1 MRGRTGG
8 GQGGGAN
15 PSCRLPNPSITF
27 LISLPLPLLHFACQP
42 PFSLNCISVSLRVKF
57 SACPF
62 SVSLHYSL
70 HSISIRLSFL
80 SLLPFFSP
88 SPPPLSLSRHLSLPS
103 KQDITLPP
111 QTGDVPLLF
120 FSSRE
125 KVKINK
131 TAIFFRFMCHGQKK
145 YNHECVERVDE
156 ATGRDG
162 GRNSGGKNND
172 GGEKSSGF
180 ASGKIN
186 YLINSVRVY
195 LCLCS
200 ARRYKAK

>member
-1 MRGRTGG
+1 MEVQT
-8 GQGGGAN
+8 
-15 PSCRLPNPSITF
+15 LPVIYLIPLSHFSFPFLSLSSILPVSPLF
-27 LISLPLPLLHFACQP
+27 HLIVYPCHSE
-42 PFSLNCISVSLRVKF
+42 LNF

-62 SVSLHYSL
+62 SVSFHYSL

-80 SLLPFFSP
+80 SLLPFSSP

-162 GRNSGGKNND
+162 GRNSGG
-172 GGEKSSGF
+172 EKQ
-180 ASGKIN
+180 
-186 YLINSVRVY
+186 
-195 LCLCS
+195 
-200 ARRYKAK
+200 RRGREK

>member
-15 PSCRLPNPSITF
+15 PSCHLPNPSITF

-88 SPPPLSLSRHLSLPS
+88 SPPPPSLSPS
-103 KQDITLPP
+103 VSPIKTRYYAPTPNRRRSPP
-111 QTGDVPLLF
+111 S
-120 FSSRE
+120 FSGRE

-200 ARRYKAK
+200 ARRYEAK

>member
-1 MRGRTGG
+1 MEVQTLPVIYLIPLSHFSFPFLSLSSILPVSPLFHLIVYPCHSELNFLP
-8 GQGGGAN
+8 A
-15 PSCRLPNPSITF
+15 PSLSRSIIPSIPSPF
-27 LISLPLPLLHFACQP
+27 VYLFSPSF
-42 PFSLNCISVSLRVKF
+42 PFSL
-57 SACPF
+57 
-62 SVSLHYSL
+62 
-70 HSISIRLSFL
+70 
-80 SLLPFFSP
+80 LPHL
-88 SPPPLSLSRHLSLPS
+88 PPLSRHLSLPS

-200 ARRYKAK
+200 ARRYEAK

>member
-8 GQGGGAN
+8 GEGGGAN
-15 PSCRLPNPSITF
+15 PSCHLPNPSITF

-88 SPPPLSLSRHLSLPS
+88 SPPPPSLSPS
-103 KQDITLPP
+103 VSPIKTRYYAPTPNRRRSPP
-111 QTGDVPLLF
+111 F

>member
-1 MRGRTGG
+1 MEVQTLPVVYLIPLSHFSFPFLSLSSILPVSLLFHLIVYPCHSELNFPP
-8 GQGGGAN
+8 A
-15 PSCRLPNPSITF
+15 PSLSRSIIPSIPSPF
-27 LISLPLPLLHFACQP
+27 VYLFSPSF
-42 PFSLNCISVSLRVKF
+42 PFSL
-57 SACPF
+57 
-62 SVSLHYSL
+62 
-70 HSISIRLSFL
+70 
-80 SLLPFFSP
+80 LPHL
-88 SPPPLSLSRHLSLPS
+88 PPLSRHLSLPS

>member
-15 PSCRLPNPSITF
+15 PSCHLPNPSITF
-27 LISLPLPLLHFACQP
+27 LISLPLPLLHFARQP

-57 SACPF
+57 FRLPLLCLAPLFPPF
-62 SVSLHYSL
+62 HL
-70 HSISIRLSFL
+70 HSSIFSLPPSLFLSFPT
-80 SLLPFFSP
+80 S
-88 SPPPLSLSRHLSLPS
+88 PLSLSPS
-103 KQDITLPP
+103 VSPIKTRYYTPTPNRRRSPP
-111 QTGDVPLLF
+111 F

-162 GRNSGGKNND
+162 GRNSGGKKQRR
-172 GGEKSSGF
+172 GREK
-180 ASGKIN
+180 
-186 YLINSVRVY
+186 
-195 LCLCS
+195 
-200 ARRYKAK
+200 

>member
-8 GQGGGAN
+8 GEGGGAN
-15 PSCRLPNPSITF
+15 PSCHLPNPSITF

-80 SLLPFFSP
+80 SLLPFSSP
-88 SPPPLSLSRHLSLPS
+88 SPPPLSLSPS
-103 KQDITLPP
+103 VSPIKTRYYTPTPNRRRSPP
-111 QTGDVPLLF
+111 S
-120 FSSRE
+120 FSGRE

-162 GRNSGGKNND
+162 GRNSGGKKQRR
-172 GGEKSSGF
+172 GREK
-180 ASGKIN
+180 
-186 YLINSVRVY
+186 
-195 LCLCS
+195 
-200 ARRYKAK
+200 

>member
-1 MRGRTGG
+1 MEVQT
-8 GQGGGAN
+8 
-15 PSCRLPNPSITF
+15 LPVIY
-27 LISLPLPLLHFACQP
+27 LIPLSHFSFP
-42 PFSLNCISVSLRVKF
+42 
-57 SACPF
+57 
-62 SVSLHYSL
+62 
-70 HSISIRLSFL
+70 FL
-80 SLLPFFSP
+80 SLSSILPVSPLFHLIVYPCHSELNFPPAPSLSRSIIPSVPSPFVYLFSP
-88 SPPPLSLSRHLSLPS
+88 SFPFPLLPHLPPLSLSPS
-103 KQDITLPP
+103 VSPIKTRYYAPTPNRRRSPP
-111 QTGDVPLLF
+111 F

-200 ARRYKAK
+200 ARRYEAK